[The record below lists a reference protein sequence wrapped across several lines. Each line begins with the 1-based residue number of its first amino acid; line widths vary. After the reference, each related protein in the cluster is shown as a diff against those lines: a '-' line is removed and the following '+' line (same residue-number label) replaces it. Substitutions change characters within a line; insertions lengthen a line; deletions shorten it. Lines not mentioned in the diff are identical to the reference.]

1 MGEAQKNAFSE
12 AVSSIFVLRAHFFG
26 IVKGE
31 QPLTRC
37 GESGVQR

>member
-12 AVSSIFVLRAHFFG
+12 AASILGFDLIFG

-31 QPLTRC
+31 KPLTRC

>member
-1 MGEAQKNAFSE
+1 MEKHKNAFSE
-12 AVSSIFVLRAHFFG
+12 AASILGFDLIFG